1 MVERIYSLPLGTVR
15 LTEGYLRSDPIK
27 PREWKKLRKAIDRTI
42 KKRIRKPPFRAKTL
56 IGSGGTFST
65 LAAIAKNQREG
76 GAGSVHGYTLS
87 RSELV
92 ALLDRLRQLPL
103 EARRQVPGL
112 SPDRADIIVA
122 GIAAI
127 ARLAKR
133 LGSREIRVNEGGVR
147 EGLFLSMIGERRDGR
162 AAAGQVA
169 DRMEWIRLFARRCR
183 SNEMHCEHVAYL
195 AGQIFDGLKDEY
207 ELPEEGRELLTAAAL
222 LHDIGYLIGHA
233 KHHKHA
239 YHLILHG
246 DLPAFSAREVE
257 LIANVARYHRK
268 ARPKKKHATFA
279 RLQKND
285 RRLVIYL
292 SGILRVA
299 DGLDRTQTQAVRS
312 VECRIE
318 DDRIKLVTEAEAPP
332 RVELWDANRKAGL
345 FEKVYSMRLKLDWK
359 PPESQLESTRS
370 RPRNKEA

>member
-1 MVERIYSLPLGTVR
+1 MVVEADGAGTYRVLDEEREMTRLGHGLYETGRLGAEPMERSLDALGRMKAIADGLRVDEIRAIATAAVREAANGRTFRRQAERRHGLEIKVISSRDEARLAFLSLTRQFSLDGQPLAMVDIGGGSVEVVLAAGSVVERIYSLPLGTVR

-147 EGLFLSMIGERRDGR
+147 EGP
-162 AAAGQVA
+162 
-169 DRMEWIRLFARRCR
+169 
-183 SNEMHCEHVAYL
+183 
-195 AGQIFDGLKDEY
+195 
-207 ELPEEGRELLTAAAL
+207 LPL
-222 LHDIGYLIGHA
+222 D
-233 KHHKHA
+233 
-239 YHLILHG
+239 
-246 DLPAFSAREVE
+246 
-257 LIANVARYHRK
+257 
-268 ARPKKKHATFA
+268 
-279 RLQKND
+279 D
-285 RRLVIYL
+285 RR
-292 SGILRVA
+292 
-299 DGLDRTQTQAVRS
+299 
-312 VECRIE
+312 
-318 DDRIKLVTEAEAPP
+318 AP
-332 RVELWDANRKAGL
+332 RRA
-345 FEKVYSMRLKLDWK
+345 
-359 PPESQLESTRS
+359 RS
-370 RPRNKEA
+370 RRSGRRPHGVDPTLRAQVSLQRDALRARGVPRRADLRRPQGRVRAP

>member
-1 MVERIYSLPLGTVR
+1 M
-15 LTEGYLRSDPIK
+15 
-27 PREWKKLRKAIDRTI
+27 
-42 KKRIRKPPFRAKTL
+42 
-56 IGSGGTFST
+56 
-65 LAAIAKNQREG
+65 
-76 GAGSVHGYTLS
+76 
-87 RSELV
+87 
-92 ALLDRLRQLPL
+92 
-103 EARRQVPGL
+103 
-112 SPDRADIIVA
+112 
-122 GIAAI
+122 
-127 ARLAKR
+127 
-133 LGSREIRVNEGGVR
+133 
-147 EGLFLSMIGERRDGR
+147 
-162 AAAGQVA
+162 
-169 DRMEWIRLFARRCR
+169 
-183 SNEMHCEHVAYL
+183 AYL